1 MILGTLVGAYVD
13 MYRVKLSLNGG
24 ERAEYPAQFF
34 NYKGKEFRL
43 RNASRDAAKMDIRQL
58 RGCLDM
64 LSAAD
69 TALKSGVADPRI
81 TLERLLVQLSAARA
95 K

>member
-13 MYRVKLSLNGG
+13 MYRVKLSLSGG

-43 RNASRDAAKMDIRQL
+43 RNAARDAAKLDIRQL
-58 RGCLDM
+58 RGCLDV
-64 LSAAD
+64 LN
-69 TALKSGVADPRI
+69 TALKSGVADPKI